1 MSNTARVLYY
11 VDMDDNHKS
20 AFLVVDS
27 SQDLRDIKV
36 VEKIRDELEV
46 CGFGRKGVCGSV
58 AWELAHH
65 ETAELECQMGR
76 YQFGIEDVPVMPL
89 IG

>member
-1 MSNTARVLYY
+1 
-11 VDMDDNHKS
+11 
-20 AFLVVDS
+20 
-27 SQDLRDIKV
+27 V

-58 AWELAHH
+58 AWELAYH

>member
-1 MSNTARVLYY
+1 MSKTARVLYY

-36 VEKIRDELEV
+36 VEKIRDELEA

-58 AWELAHH
+58 AWELAHN
-65 ETAELECQMGR
+65 ESAELVCQMGT
-76 YQFGIEDVPVMPL
+76 YQFGIEDAPIISGL
-89 IG
+89 E

>member
-1 MSNTARVLYY
+1 MSKTAKVLYY
-11 VDMDDNHKS
+11 VDMNDNHKS
-20 AFLVVDS
+20 AFLVVDN

-36 VEKIRDELEV
+36 VEKIRDELET
-46 CGFGRKGVCGSV
+46 CGFGKKGVCSSV
-58 AWELAHH
+58 AWELAHN
-65 ETAELECQMGR
+65 EAAELECQMGK